1 MLRLAL
7 RQLQLD
13 PVRASLTVIAL
24 GSVLCVILV
33 LKGFEQGQYYQNSR
47 IVLNRNADLIG
58 LPKLVVIESERLK
71 TLDPE
76 LSYRVYALF

>member
-24 GSVLCVILV
+24 GSLLCVILV
-33 LKGFEQGQYYQNSR
+33 LKGFEQAQYYQISR

-58 LPKLVVIESERLK
+58 LPKWVIIESERLK

-76 LSYRVYALF
+76 LRYRVYALF